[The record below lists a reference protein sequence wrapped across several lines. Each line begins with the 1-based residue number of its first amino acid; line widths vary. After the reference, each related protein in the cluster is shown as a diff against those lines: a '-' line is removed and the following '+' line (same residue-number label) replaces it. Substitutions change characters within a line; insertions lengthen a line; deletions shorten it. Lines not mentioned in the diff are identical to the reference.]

1 MDNKM
6 EFVSVMDIEGY
17 RIEAISEPENL
28 NEVTLWVT
36 KPGAD
41 LKMKMGKFNSDIVGE
56 LTLLMITDMV
66 NKNLEMKKFDFNCL
80 VKSAISEGLI
90 ERNPVA

>member
-1 MDNKM
+1 MDKI

-17 RIEAISEPENL
+17 RVEVITEPENL
-28 NEVTLWVT
+28 NEVTLWLT

-41 LKMKMGKFNSDIVGE
+41 LKTKMGKFNSDIVGE

-66 NKNLEMKKFDFNCL
+66 NQNLEMKKFDFDCL
-80 VKSAISEGLI
+80 VKSAVSEGLI
-90 ERNPVA
+90 ERNPNA

>member
-1 MDNKM
+1 MNNKM

-17 RIEAISEPENL
+17 RVEAVTTPENL
-28 NEVTLWVT
+28 NEITLWVT

-56 LTLLMITDMV
+56 LTLLMISDMV
-66 NKNLEMKKFDFNCL
+66 NQNLEMKKFDFECL